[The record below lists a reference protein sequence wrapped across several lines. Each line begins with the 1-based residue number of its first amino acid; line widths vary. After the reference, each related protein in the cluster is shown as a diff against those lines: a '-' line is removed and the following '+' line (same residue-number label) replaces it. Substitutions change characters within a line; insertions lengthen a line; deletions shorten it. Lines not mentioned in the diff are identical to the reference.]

1 MLNERGNGLGPEG
14 GQDLGACRGGRQES
28 EERRI
33 MSTFTPTART
43 RVKRLPKRA
52 AYDRDTVFKILDEAF
67 VCHVGFVADGQPF
80 VIPTNF
86 GRSGETIYLHG
97 SAASRMLRTLSE
109 GLPVCVTVTLA
120 DGLVLARSAF
130 HHSVNYRSVVVLGT
144 ARLVDDPSE
153 KMEAL
158 RLFTE
163 HIMKGRWEEIRW
175 PTEQELKAT
184 TVLALPLEEV
194 SAKVRTGGPID
205 DEEDYSLPVWAGVL
219 PLPVVPAVPIADARL
234 KAGTAVPQYMKAY
247 RRGSGRQE
255 QPSQMKLEQV

>member
-1 MLNERGNGLGPEG
+1 
-14 GQDLGACRGGRQES
+14 
-28 EERRI
+28 
-33 MSTFTPTART
+33 MSTFTATERT
-43 RVKRLPKRA
+43 QVKRLPKRGS
-52 AYDRDTVFKILDEAF
+52 YDCETVFKILDEAF
-67 VCHVGFVADGQPF
+67 VCHVGFVVEGQPF

-86 GRSGETIYLHG
+86 GRSGETLYLHG
-97 SAASRMLRTLSE
+97 SAASRMLRMLSE
-109 GLPVCVTVTLA
+109 GVPVCVTVTLT

-144 ARLVDDPSE
+144 ARLVEDPAE

-163 HIMKGRWEEIRW
+163 HIMKGRWDDIRR
-175 PTEQELKAT
+175 PTEQEMKGT

-219 PLPVVPAVPIADARL
+219 PLPVVPAEPIPDARL
-234 KAGTAVPQYMKAY
+234 KAGTDAPAYMKGY
-247 RRGSGRQE
+247 RRG
-255 QPSQMKLEQV
+255 KLPAAE